1 MPIVT
6 NSGRSFFMQITF
18 LRVFLKIQD
27 YASGEAPSF
36 QGFEIGTWLAVVTA
50 GLGDPKQSL
59 LPKFL

>member
-18 LRVFLKIQD
+18 LGIFLKIQD
-27 YASGEAPSF
+27 CASAEAPSF
-36 QGFEIGTWLAVVTA
+36 QGFEIGTWLAVVTT

>member
-1 MPIVT
+1 MAIVT
-6 NSGRSFFMQITF
+6 NSRQKFFMQITF

-27 YASGEAPSF
+27 YVSAEAPSF
-36 QGFEIGTWLAVVTA
+36 QGFEIGTWLAVVSA